1 MLLRF
6 TQDATTITLSGDGA
20 YIAGCSYVPGTPK
33 IADVSDMVGNQ
44 SVTVVE
50 SAEVVLTGTAAQIV
64 AQVRAIEVLLSVAP
78 MGQRW
83 ASDKRVYI
91 NYRAETSGNV
101 YRSEVVA
108 GRVEWPDKA
117 LTPRLASGMAAILVI
132 WERRYWWEDALT
144 ALGLS
149 NAGTAKTTSGVTI
162 TNHNDASAPAHYNYV
177 NIDGADVLGS
187 LPAPLK
193 IMYVATAAI
202 GTRRFYVSANVFGE
216 PASFKSAYEGEDST
230 AGGGAGESIEA
241 DADCSGSTASFMRVT
256 WTTSIAH
263 TRNAYVWS
271 IASTYLGYGAGAW
284 FRVLARLEN
293 APPANCYARL
303 KIKFDGTTPL
313 TTLWEGPEILLDSA
327 RKLQDLGSVQL
338 PPGYITGSP
347 TALALIIS
355 LRHTGTSQLD
365 LDFIQLCGPDGVHR
379 FDQQGYTLEIGDVV
393 TDDGPEGAVYIT
405 TVGSKTQHIFS
416 DYGQPIFAWPGRD
429 MRLRLLF
436 DEGSGMVISRTMT
449 ATVNYRPRRLT
460 V

>member
-20 YIAGCSYVPGTPK
+20 VIAGCSYVPGTPK

-117 LTPRLASGMAAILVI
+117 LTPLLASDMAAILVI
-132 WERRYWWEDALT
+132 WERRYWWEDALS
-144 ALGLS
+144 AIGLKRT
-149 NAGTAKTTSGVTI
+149 GVTKTTSGVTVY
-162 TNHNDASAPAHYNYV
+162 NHHDSTTHENFVD
-177 NIDGADVLGS
+177 IEGADIGGS

-193 IMYVATAAI
+193 LSLEATAAI
-202 GTRRFYVSANVFGE
+202 GTRRFYMSGNIFHT
-216 PASFKSAYEGEDST
+216 PASFTAIYEGENST
-230 AGGGAGESIEA
+230 AGGGALESVEA
-241 DADCSGSTASFMRVT
+241 DANSSNGNFMRVT

-263 TRNAYVWS
+263 TRNAWVWS
-271 IASTYLGYGAGAW
+271 IAAAQLGYGAGAW
-284 FRVLARLEN
+284 VRVLARLAN
-293 APPANCYARL
+293 TPPANCYARL
-303 KIKFDGTTPL
+303 KIYFDGTTPL
-313 TTLWEGPEILLDSA
+313 TKLWEGPEILLDSA

-338 PPGYITGSP
+338 PPGYAAGSP
-347 TALALIIS
+347 TALALVLS
-355 LRHTGTSQLD
+355 LRHTGTSQAD
-365 LDFIQLCGPDGVHR
+365 LDFIQLIGPDGVHR
-379 FDQQGYTLEIGDVV
+379 FEQQGYQLEIGDFVV
-393 TDDGPEGAVYIT
+393 DDGPNEAVYIQ
-405 TVGSKTQHIFS
+405 TVGGFTQHIFA
-416 DYGQPIFAWPGRD
+416 DYPPALAVWPGRD

-436 DEGSGMVISRTMT
+436 DEGSGMVISRTT
-449 ATVNYRPRRLT
+449 KVYAQYRPRRLT